1 MAGSRQDIDGHQ
13 ATSPQKMPA
22 AAWKQIAARTW
33 QRTWIDNVGLV
44 AAGVAFYGFLAFVP
58 LLGMIVLAYGLV
70 ADPQTVVSN
79 MEVLTGFLPPD
90 VAQLVGEQLMAAVTT
105 SGTTRGTGI
114 LAALALALYG
124 GANGAGSVMIALNI
138 AYHETEKR
146 SLARFYLVALVI
158 TAGAVVVAL
167 AALAATAA
175 IASLE
180 RLLPTTSPAMI
191 GLGKLGAYAGA
202 LLAAAALAG
211 VLYRYAP
218 SREDAR
224 WQWITPGSLFTAA
237 TWVLL
242 TSLFGFYVTSVT
254 DYEATYGSLGAM
266 IAFLTWMYLS
276 AYVLVIGAELNSEVE
291 HQTVIDSTTG
301 APQPIGQR
309 GAWAA
314 DETVTTADPDDQ
326 VAETGAAPSLG
337 EAGPPSP
344 AQDEADRKAERPREL
359 ADHDTQGDRSE

>member
-1 MAGSRQDIDGHQ
+1 MTGSRQGIDGHR
-13 ATSPQKMPA
+13 AVSPWKMPP

-70 ADPQTVVSN
+70 ADPQTVVRN
-79 MEVLTGFLPPD
+79 MQVLTSFLPPD
-90 VAQLVGEQLMAAVTT
+90 VARLVGEQLMAAVTS
-105 SGTTRGTGI
+105 SGSTKGTGI
-114 LAALALALYG
+114 LVALAVALYG

-138 AYHETEKR
+138 AYHEHEKR
-146 SLARFYLVALVI
+146 SLARFYLVALVV

-167 AALAATAA
+167 SALAATAVV
-175 IASLE
+175 ASLE
-180 RLLPTTSPAMI
+180 RLLPTASQLMI
-191 GLGKLGAYAGA
+191 GLGKLAAYAGIM
-202 LLAAAALAG
+202 LAAAALAG

-218 SREDAR
+218 SREQAR

-242 TSLFGFYVTSVT
+242 TTLFGFYLTSVT

-266 IAFLTWMYLS
+266 IAFLTWIYLS
-276 AYVLVIGAELNSEVE
+276 AYVLVIGAEINSEVE

-314 DETVTTADPDDQ
+314 DEIVTSDNPDEQ
-326 VAETGAAPSLG
+326 VAKTGAAPSLG
-337 EAGPPSP
+337 AAGPPSP
-344 AQDEADRKAERPREL
+344 SQDEADRETELEREL
-359 ADHDTQGDRSE
+359 AGGSTHDRRD